1 MKTAGLP
8 SLLLLLSL
16 LLIRTESNTTDPSPS
31 TVPGPGGQSIPTTTP
46 TTPNNNTTT
55 DIGGDSNAT
64 SSVTQTGSTLN
75 PKEDS
80 PKTKP
85 TDAATVT
92 SAPGSTLETAPMTTP
107 SANETGQIE
116 GNDGQTENM
125 TNSADLPD
133 TTITSKP
140 KETGP
145 TTAGPKSSKAPNTT
159 VAISGTPAPKPDVP
173 MPKSSGDKEK
183 LIVNN
188 GSDKHKGPTTEPP
201 KDKKMLWILLPVLGV
216 LVAGVIFVLKKY
228 TKGHGHTGTAEN
240 GTENASFQSR
250 SESNKDGVMLLGV
263 KTSEGEGNAAR

>member
-173 MPKSSGDKEK
+173 MPKSSGDK
-183 LIVNN
+183 
-188 GSDKHKGPTTEPP
+188 
-201 KDKKMLWILLPVLGV
+201 KMLWILLPVLGV

-263 KTSEGEGNAAR
+263 KTSEGEGNAAAR

>member
-8 SLLLLLSL
+8 CLLLLLSL
-16 LLIRTESNTTDPSPS
+16 LLIRTESNATDPPPS
-31 TVPGPGGQSIPTTTP
+31 TVPGPGGQSTPT

-55 DIGGDSNAT
+55 DIGGGKPDSNAT
-64 SSVTQTGSTLN
+64 SSVTQTGSTLK
-75 PKEDS
+75 PEDS

-133 TTITSKP
+133 TTITRKRWQAKGDRTHYGRTKVLWS
-140 KETGP
+140 
-145 TTAGPKSSKAPNTT
+145 
-159 VAISGTPAPKPDVP
+159 TPAPKPDSM
-173 MPKSSGDKEK
+173 MPKSSG
-183 LIVNN
+183 
-188 GSDKHKGPTTEPP
+188 
-201 KDKKMLWILLPVLGV
+201 DKKMLWILLPVLGV

-228 TKGHGHTGTAEN
+228 TKGHGGTGTAEN

-263 KTSEGEGNAAR
+263 KTSEGEGNAAAR